1 MKNYRKKSIS
11 AKEQYLNWNASFFK
25 EFLLIQLISVIN
37 KYFYRETT
45 QSNDQRWRDIDLLA
59 SENISQAG
67 NGSGREIWL
76 YDELFQK
83 IGWWWDSRV

>member
-1 MKNYRKKSIS
+1 M
-11 AKEQYLNWNASFFK
+11 LHFFK

-67 NGSGREIWL
+67 NGSGREI
-76 YDELFQK
+76 
-83 IGWWWDSRV
+83 